1 MGQAFSKTG
10 FTIENRTF
18 KIPFKRKVLLMLRW
32 LKKTREGHGWKTY
45 WLHRIGTLTAIGLL
59 IYWWRAAKHFI
70 DSLNAGLEGW
80 VKSGSFFLG
89 WLAQPIYLIQ
99 VAVCCAIVYFTHS
112 RNMDCAIVTGKEA
125 PRSNSPGLTKT
136 MLVTHF
142 LLRK

>member
-1 MGQAFSKTG
+1 
-10 FTIENRTF
+10 
-18 KIPFKRKVLLMLRW
+18 MLSW
-32 LKKTREGHGWKTY
+32 LKKVREGHGWKTY

-80 VKSGSFFLG
+80 VKIGSFFLG
-89 WLAQPIYLIQ
+89 WIEGLWSAVEFALAQPIYLIQ

-125 PRSNSPGLTKT
+125 PRSNSPGLIKT

>member
-1 MGQAFSKTG
+1 
-10 FTIENRTF
+10 
-18 KIPFKRKVLLMLRW
+18 MLRW
-32 LKKTREGHGWKTY
+32 LKKTREGHGCKTY

-89 WLAQPIYLIQ
+89 WIEGLWSAVEFALAQPIYLIQ
-99 VAVCCAIVYFTHS
+99 VAVCCAIV
-112 RNMDCAIVTGKEA
+112 TGKEA
-125 PRSNSPGLTKT
+125 PRSNSPGLIKT